1 MGYFRRQEA
10 VVLTLSQWLP
20 PALVG
25 ASFTAVGVLKLY
37 GLHRGIVG
45 GESKPFAERLCG
57 T

>member
-1 MGYFRRQEA
+1 
-10 VVLTLSQWLP
+10 VVALAQWLP

-25 ASFTAVGVLKLY
+25 SIFTALGVLKRY

-45 GESKPFAERLCG
+45 GGNKPFAERLCG